1 MKLSMQLMSVCFAA
15 ATCLFVN
22 NTIFAFE
29 DLLIGDWS
37 SHSVFRVDG
46 DTGAVSPFVSSGSGG
61 LNTPDGLSYGPDGN
75 LYVASALTSQILRFD
90 GQTGDFI
97 DVFASTNINRAGFIA
112 FRPDGLLYVCNG
124 DGRITRHNGTTGEF
138 VDVFAQDP
146 NLSFPVGLAW
156 QGNHVYA
163 TDFNA
168 PGNVVRLDATT
179 GAFVEIFATEPT
191 APIYPVFDENG
202 NLLIADYGSSQI
214 FEYAPDGSINTILS
228 NSLLSGPVGLLEL
241 EDGSLFV
248 TSWNNGRMI
257 RFDRATGNVLSTW
270 SGITNPN
277 DVIFFR
283 SIPEPATSVLM
294 AIGFAIAVVR
304 RNRTK
309 NPRRSKVCRA

>member
-1 MKLSMQLMSVCFAA
+1 MIVSVRLLLVCYLVVACSLSPKTSL
-15 ATCLFVN
+15 
-22 NTIFAFE
+22 AFE
-29 DLLIGDWS
+29 DLLVGDWA

-46 DTGAVSPFVSSGSGG
+46 ATGAVTPFVTSGSGG

-75 LYVASALTSQILRFD
+75 LYVSSALTSQVLRFD

-97 DVFASTNINRAGFIA
+97 DVFASTNINRAGFLS
-112 FRPDGLLYVCNG
+112 FGPDGMLYVCNS
-124 DGRITRHNGTTGEF
+124 DGRITRHDGVTGAF

-156 QGNHVYA
+156 RDDHVYV
-163 TDFNA
+163 TDFSA
-168 PGNVVRLDATT
+168 PGAVVRLDANT
-179 GAFVEIFATEPT
+179 GDFVDVFATEPA
-191 APIYPVFDENG
+191 APIYPVFDDAG

-214 FEYAPDGSINTILS
+214 FEYAPDGSVNTILS

-257 RFDRATGNVLSTW
+257 RFDRDTGNVLSTW

-277 DVIFFR
+277 DVIFFQ
-283 SIPEPATSVLM
+283 SVPEPGCGLVLVLPM
-294 AIGFAIAVVR
+294 IAACVR
-304 RNRTK
+304 RSRRATK
-309 NPRRSKVCRA
+309 TS